1 MKDHLLKLERSLERL
16 FGAKQPTEPIEIRR
30 AIVDALVA
38 DIQPVGG
45 GRRTLPYTRVTVSVV
60 ASTAADKRVLTEALV
75 GEEGAEGDL
84 RRELNRRGA
93 TLPRGFEFAI
103 RFARAPGRNW
113 APGARFHV
121 GVSSAEN
128 EAEADA
134 APAPPPQPTSRAV
147 VRIVVG
153 SAGVQSAPI
162 DTGRLTIGRQ
172 ASVADT
178 EGRIVRRNDLAFVGD
193 DEASRSV
200 SRAHGYIAWDAA
212 SKAHRIFDEG
222 SVHGTQVAREGR
234 LIRVPPGRDGLK
246 LRPGDEVH
254 VGRAVL
260 KYEVRKR

>member
-1 MKDHLLKLERSLERL
+1 MRSS
-16 FGAKQPTEPIEIRR
+16 PTSNPS
-30 AIVDALVA
+30 AAA
-38 DIQPVGG
+38 VG
-45 GRRTLPYTRVTVSVV
+45 TLPYTKVTVSVV
-60 ASTAADKRVLTEALV
+60 ASTAADKRILTEALV

-84 RRELNRRGA
+84 RRELDRRGA
-93 TLPRGFEFAI
+93 TLPRGFEFTV

-113 APGARFHV
+113 TSGARFHV
-121 GVSSAEN
+121 GVSSAES
-128 EAEADA
+128 EAAEADA
-134 APAPPPQPTSRAV
+134 APAPTSRQTSRAV

-153 SAGVQSAPI
+153 NAGAQSAPI

-222 SVHGTQVAREGR
+222 SVHGTQVARAGR

-246 LRPGDEVH
+246 LRPGDEIH
-254 VGRAVL
+254 VGRGVL
-260 KYEVRKR
+260 RYEVRKR